1 MILLFILMG
10 ITIGAK
16 ILSDAKNTLIQQRY
30 QELEIA
36 TQIKK
41 SSIERYIKFKAIE
54 LELLTKNTQLTD
66 FTSSLLNTPSKQTNN
81 LYEENDS
88 YFKNYTRLHE
98 LYDLFIIDAKDGQIV
113 YTALKE
119 SDLGKNVLSSSALK
133 TTKLATAYIQ
143 ALETKKVYMSDMGI
157 YTISGNRPFL
167 FCAMPVIDKDGKNL
181 AVVVMQISYENISRF
196 VNIVGDEL
204 ISKEAYLVGE
214 DYVVKS
220 STLHN
225 GAQSSLFNTF
235 GKAKNFKIHSE
246 IVEQAVKSERL
257 KLIRGLDYDYQEVIA
272 VSVPVNV
279 LGLHYHL
286 ITKVDLDEVLTPYH
300 NDVKKVVLLI
310 FLTILGAT
318 FLMTMIVNEIMKNV
332 SYINENAKNIS
343 QGNFTTKS
351 PPKLYMELEPINEML
366 LHQRDVLQSLT
377 NSVTEIKNA
386 IEELEYE
393 KRIDSRG
400 FEGAYAETVETIN
413 VLLEKLYD
421 AIWFQSGVANM
432 MNETALVED
441 VESISKTALEFLSSY
456 LNIPMAALY
465 IYDDVNEILTLR
477 ASYAYQKSSYFKEFF
492 ELGEGSVGESALE
505 KKRLTLHIDDIKS
518 LKINTAI
525 LSVTPRTILCE
536 PIIYKYQLIGVIEFA
551 LLEDLSHRELHFL
564 SEAIHSFASL
574 LYPAIQSD
582 LTKELLAQTQD
593 QKAELQNQSEELKQS
608 NVMLE
613 EQQQNLEVLA
623 QDLQIK
629 NGELQQTQDQLLFKN
644 TELERANRYKSE
656 FFANMSH
663 ELRTPLNA
671 IILLSKLL
679 SDDLKATEDEEVVK
693 KIGIIHKS
701 GNDLLRL
708 INDILDFAKSEA
720 GKLELHNSV
729 FTIDTLVSELHQE
742 FDYLAQERSLEF
754 SVSNEYE
761 GEFEADY
768 DKLLQVLRNLLS
780 NAFKFTEKGS
790 VSVTILQDETR
801 KNLVFLVTDTGIGI
815 SKEQQYI
822 IFDPFRQADGSS
834 SRKYGGTGLGLS
846 ISKEFVAMMGG
857 EIILES
863 SSEQGSQF
871 KITIPLQQIKTT
883 SIPLTNSS
891 ENSFE
896 KNITE
901 TTILEKPG
909 QKNPKASVNL
919 VGKNILI
926 VDDDVRN
933 IFALSALF
941 EKTGAGVKNAFNGT
955 EALEVLKKEKIDL
968 VLIDIMMPE
977 MDGYETVKQIRK
989 ELGLET
995 LPIIVISAKA
1005 MKEDRERALEVGA
1018 NDYLAKP
1025 IEFENLERMVESWLY
1040 KR

>member
-1 MILLFILMG
+1 MILLFVLMG

-41 SSIERYIKFKAIE
+41 RSIERYIKFNIIE
-54 LELLTKNTQLTD
+54 LELLAKNTQLID
-66 FTSSLLNTPSKQTNN
+66 FTSYLLNTQKQTDSKQSQE
-81 LYEENDS
+81 LFLQNDK

-98 LYDLFIIDAKDGQIV
+98 LYDLFIIDAKDGNII

-119 SDLGKNVLSSSALK
+119 PDLGKSVLSSPGLK
-133 TTKLATAYIQ
+133 TTKLAVAFAE
-143 ALETKKVYMSDMGI
+143 ALQTKKIYLSDMGI
-157 YTISGNRPFL
+157 YTISGTKPFL
-167 FCAMPVIDKDGKNL
+167 FGAIPITDKNGELL
-181 AVVVMQISYENISRF
+181 AVAAMQIPYENISRF
-196 VNIVGDEL
+196 VNIVGEEL
-204 ISKEAYLVGE
+204 VSKEAYLVGE

-225 GAQSSLFNTF
+225 GAQPSFFNTF
-235 GKAKNFKIHSE
+235 SKSESFRIHSDV
-246 IVEQAVKSERL
+246 VEQALQSES
-257 KLIRGLDYDYQEVIA
+257 KVFIQGLDYDYQEVIA
-272 VSVPVNV
+272 VSVPIKMG
-279 LGLHYHL
+279 GLHYHL
-286 ITKVDLDEVLTPYH
+286 ITKVDLDEVLAPYH
-300 NDVKKVVLLI
+300 NDVKKIVFLI
-310 FLTILGAT
+310 VLTILGAT

-343 QGNFTTKS
+343 QGNFATNS
-351 PPKLYMELEPINEML
+351 SPKLYMELEPINQML
-366 LHQRDVLQSLT
+366 LKQTHVLRSLT
-377 NSVTEIKNA
+377 SSVNEIKDA
-386 IEELEYE
+386 IEHSEYE
-393 KRIDSRG
+393 KRIDSSE
-400 FEGAYAETVETIN
+400 FEGAFAETIETIN

-421 AIWFQSGVANM
+421 AIWFQSGVAHL

-441 VESISKTALEFLSSY
+441 VENISKTALEFLSSY

-465 IYDDVNEILTLR
+465 VYDELNEILTLK

-505 KKRLTLHIDDIKS
+505 KKRLALHIDDIKN

-525 LSVTPRTILCE
+525 LSVTPTMILCE
-536 PIIYKYQLIGVIEFA
+536 PIIYKQRLIGVIEFA
-551 LLEDLSHRELHFL
+551 LIDKLSDRKIYFL
-564 SEAIHSFASL
+564 SEAIHSFASI

-582 LTKELLAQTQD
+582 VTKELLAQTQE

-679 SDDLKATEDEEVVK
+679 VDDLKATEDEEVVK

-708 INDILDFAKSEA
+708 INDILDFAKSES
-720 GKLELHNSV
+720 GKLELHNTV
-729 FTIDTLVSELHQE
+729 FLLDTLVTELHQE
-742 FDYLAQERSLEF
+742 FDYLAQEKSLEF
-754 SVSNEYE
+754 SISNEYK

-780 NAFKFTEKGS
+780 NAFKFTDKGS
-790 VSVTILQDETR
+790 VTVSIFEDEIQN
-801 KNLVFLVTDTGIGI
+801 KLVFLVTDTGIGI

-846 ISKEFVAMMGG
+846 ISKEFIAMMGG
-857 EIILES
+857 EIVLES
-863 SSEQGSQF
+863 SSEKGSQF
-871 KITIPLQQIKTT
+871 KITIPLRQIKKAE
-883 SIPLTNSS
+883 LTNSS
-891 ENSFE
+891 NKNS
-896 KNITE
+896 IE
-901 TTILEKPG
+901 TTVLEQPAK
-909 QKNPKASVNL
+909 KSSKASVNL
-919 VGKNILI
+919 AGKTILI

-933 IFALSALF
+933 IFALSSLF
-941 EKTGAGVKNAFNGT
+941 EKTGANVENAFNGI
-955 EALEVLKKEKIDL
+955 EALETLKKEKIDI
-968 VLIDIMMPE
+968 VLMDIMMPE
-977 MDGYETVKQIRK
+977 MDGYETIKKIRK
-989 ELGLET
+989 EMGLEN

-1005 MKEDRERALEVGA
+1005 MKEDIERALEVGA
-1018 NDYLAKP
+1018 NEYLTKP